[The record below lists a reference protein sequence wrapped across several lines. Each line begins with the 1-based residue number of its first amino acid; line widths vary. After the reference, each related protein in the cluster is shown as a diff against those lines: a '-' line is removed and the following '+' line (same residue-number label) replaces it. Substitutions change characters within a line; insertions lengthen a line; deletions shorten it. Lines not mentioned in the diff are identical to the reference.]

1 MLEFFVHSPKH
12 LPSHETVNFL
22 MTQELIISNLKRNIP
37 KKMGFT
43 AFQIKS
49 IILLTLALQCL
60 TFKVL
65 KAETSTCKAAD
76 SYLTL
81 GDYFHQLKISA
92 NPKNT
97 HYFTVGF
104 ITSGI
109 CADTPQLY
117 LTSDDAQVVPLKLD
131 PFLQDDY
138 NYTSGSDLDA
148 LWPDTKLG
156 DVYSRISSHFKIKRD
171 HLESK
176 YTHWQIILENKVQDA
191 RYKIPDYTK
200 YIQPENSR
208 KSIFLMT

>member
-1 MLEFFVHSPKH
+1 
-12 LPSHETVNFL
+12 
-22 MTQELIISNLKRNIP
+22 
-37 KKMGFT
+37 
-43 AFQIKS
+43 
-49 IILLTLALQCL
+49 
-60 TFKVL
+60 VL

-81 GDYFHQLKISA
+81 GDYFHELKIPA
-92 NPKNT
+92 NPQNT

-117 LTSDDAQVVPLKLD
+117 LTSDHAQVPPFNLD

-138 NYTSGSDLDA
+138 NYTSGDDPIA
-148 LWPDTKLG
+148 TWPDTKLG
-156 DVYSRISSHFKIKRD
+156 EVYSRISSHFKITRD

-191 RYKIPDYTK
+191 RYEIPDYTK
-200 YIQPENSR
+200 YIQPEGSP
-208 KSIFLMT
+208 KSIFLLTQ